1 MLRAP
6 HGKCLVLVSPKIG
19 GPNKWNNISSFEQY
33 FCDETW
39 RGLEFVMLDPINF
52 QMRGRLFVQGWN
64 SGGQVLEV
72 CLKSR
77 PCLSSFKRP
86 KLWLH
91 HYTKNALM
99 CRLCEKG
106 AARHQLGCT
115 YNVYHHCWQPPNTAT
130 SRFVTADSE
139 KMNGYTGSLRTISLK
154 KVQHRNNLCS
164 VCEMSRI
171 WWIYPCKNIEKLW

>member
-1 MLRAP
+1 MANAWCSYPPNLGAP
-6 HGKCLVLVSPKIG
+6 IL
-19 GPNKWNNISSFEQY
+19 KWNLIHISSIEQY

-52 QMRGRLFVQGWN
+52 QMRGSLFVQGWN

-77 PCLSSFKRP
+77 PCLSSSKRP

-91 HYTKNALM
+91 RIRKTLDVPIMWERSCKTSAWL
-99 CRLCEKG
+99 
-106 AARHQLGCT
+106 
-115 YNVYHHCWQPPNTAT
+115 YNVNHHCWQPPNTAT